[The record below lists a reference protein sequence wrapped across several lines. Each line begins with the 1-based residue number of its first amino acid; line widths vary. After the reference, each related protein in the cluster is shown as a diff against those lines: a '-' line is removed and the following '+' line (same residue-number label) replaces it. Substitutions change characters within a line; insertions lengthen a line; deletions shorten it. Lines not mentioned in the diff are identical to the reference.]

1 MLVDKDKRFAGMTV
15 ADDAAFL
22 LISNAA
28 QERLKYL
35 LEQVKL
41 VAQHR
46 IDMSMKVNIFD
57 FIIDWKGELLFRLE

>member
-1 MLVDKDKRFAGMTV
+1 MFDST
-15 ADDAAFL
+15 AFE

-46 IDMSMKVNIFD
+46 IDISMKVEFDLIFNIN
-57 FIIDWKGELLFRLE
+57 LFVKYYLE

>member
-1 MLVDKDKRFAGMTV
+1 MSGMMICDNT
-15 ADDAAFL
+15 AFE

-46 IDMSMKVNIFD
+46 IDISMKVELD
-57 FIIDWKGELLFRLE
+57 FYFYYKSILKYYLE

>member
-1 MLVDKDKRFAGMTV
+1 MVIH
-15 ADDAAFL
+15 DDAAYA

-35 LEQVKL
+35 LEQVRL

-46 IDMSMKVNIFD
+46 IDISMKV
-57 FIIDWKGELLFRLE
+57 

>member
-1 MLVDKDKRFAGMTV
+1 MTMF
-15 ADDAAFL
+15 DSTAFE

-46 IDMSMKVNIFD
+46 IDISMKVEFDLIFNIN
-57 FIIDWKGELLFRLE
+57 LFVKYYLE